1 MKTLFAAAA
10 LAAVAGSAQ
19 AALVAYWNVNA
30 NPIAASGTQAATT
43 INAAF
48 AANGGTATLTNNQIV
63 AANYLWF
70 TPVGASAHGGLNG
83 LIAYGD
89 VNGNDLGI
97 QNGSGGVNNGK
108 FITFRFDNTGFTNL
122 VMTFA
127 GRRTSTG
134 FTSIDVSTS
143 NDGTN
148 FTAAGSVTTTTLLST
163 GYSLQTV
170 NLAGATNINN
180 AANAYV
186 RLTFQGT
193 GTSAAGNVR
202 LDNFQFN
209 GDVIPTP
216 GAAALLGLAGLA
228 ATRRR
233 R

>member
-1 MKTLFAAAA
+1 MKNVIALAA

-19 AALVAYWNVNA
+19 AALVAYWDVNA
-30 NPIAASGTQAATT
+30 NPIAASGAQAATT

-48 AANGGTATLTNNQIV
+48 AANAGAATLTNNQIV

-70 TPVGASAHGGLNG
+70 TPVGASAHAGLNG
-83 LIAYGD
+83 LSQYGD

-97 QNGSGGVNNGK
+97 QNGSNGINNGK
-108 FITFRFDNTGFTNL
+108 FITFQFNNTGFQNL
-122 VMTFA
+122 VLTFA

-143 NDGTN
+143 SDGTN
-148 FTAAGSVTTTTLLST
+148 FTLAGSVTTATLLST

-180 AANAYV
+180 VSTAYV

-209 GDVIPTP
+209 GDVVPTP